1 MTLNKF
7 NSLKKT
13 KEHVVKCCNGY
24 LRLNLLLLHDLRKQS
39 NGILQPLCKNVVLG
53 GTEHN
58 VKLCPKYHATCDT
71 SHVGRIGKL
80 KLTMNFPRLGCTQY
94 SASTESSM
102 SSPTVSLLMSSLFSY
117 LTKRWKIKDDLHD
130 M

>member
-1 MTLNKF
+1 MSHDFEQTLA
-7 NSLKKT
+7 KKT
-13 KEHVVKCCNGY
+13 KERVVKCCNGY

-58 VKLCPKYHATCDT
+58 VKLCTKYHATCDT

-80 KLTMNFPRLGCTQY
+80 KLTYNEFPQTRLH
-94 SASTESSM
+94 SI
-102 SSPTVSLLMSSLFSY
+102 FSKHGT
-117 LTKRWKIKDDLHD
+117 L
-130 M
+130 

>member
-1 MTLNKF
+1 MSHDFEQIL
-7 NSLKKT
+7 SKKT

-58 VKLCPKYHATCDT
+58 VKLCTKYHETCDT
-71 SHVGRIGKL
+71 SQMEEL
-80 KLTMNFPRLGCTQY
+80 ESSSSPTMNFPRLGCTQY
-94 SASTESSM
+94 SANTE
-102 SSPTVSLLMSSLFSY
+102 PY
-117 LTKRWKIKDDLHD
+117 DLPQTGNL
-130 M
+130 